1 MTTRTHIRVWDEE
14 MGCHMPTHAD
24 IPEAVQGKDGRWRVD
39 GPGWALELTG
49 DITADQAERICRR
62 AAEATLGVGY
72 RVVAEA
78 DDSAS

>member
-1 MTTRTHIRVWDEE
+1 MTTRTHLRIWDEE
-14 MGCHMPTHAD
+14 LGCHMPTHAE
-24 IPEAVQGKDGRWRVD
+24 IPEAVQGEDGRWRVD

-49 DITADQAERICRR
+49 DIPADQAERICRR

-72 RVVAEA
+72 RVVVEA